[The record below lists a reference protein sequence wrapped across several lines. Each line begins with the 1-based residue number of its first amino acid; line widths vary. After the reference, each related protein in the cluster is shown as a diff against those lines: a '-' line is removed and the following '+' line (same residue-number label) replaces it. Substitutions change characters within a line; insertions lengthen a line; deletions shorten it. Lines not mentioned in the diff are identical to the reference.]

1 MNKTFSVSTKRN
13 AYKAVVLSILLYGAE
28 TWTMKVPDLCHLTT
42 FHNCCVHSILGVSRY
57 QQWRERITTRNLS
70 EAFGIQWSVSDF
82 IMERRLCWL
91 GHLGRMSDDRLPK
104 QLLFG
109 ELQKTRPFHRTK
121 KRWCHGVLSDL
132 KAISI
137 EDNWYSL
144 CQDRL
149 QWTKL
154 CNFKVWEVA
163 HSRQPNNCC

>member
-1 MNKTFSVSTKRN
+1 
-13 AYKAVVLSILLYGAE
+13 
-28 TWTMKVPDLCHLTT
+28 
-42 FHNCCVHSILGVSRY
+42 
-57 QQWRERITTRNLS
+57 
-70 EAFGIQWSVSDF
+70 VSDF
-82 IMERRLCWL
+82 ISKRRLRWL

-109 ELQKTRPFHRTK
+109 ELQKARPFHGTK
-121 KRWCHGVLSDL
+121 KQWRDGVLSDF

-154 CNFKVWEVA
+154 CNSKVWEVA
-163 HSRQPNNCC
+163 HSRQPNICAANFHQRDMTFTVSVVVSSIVREI